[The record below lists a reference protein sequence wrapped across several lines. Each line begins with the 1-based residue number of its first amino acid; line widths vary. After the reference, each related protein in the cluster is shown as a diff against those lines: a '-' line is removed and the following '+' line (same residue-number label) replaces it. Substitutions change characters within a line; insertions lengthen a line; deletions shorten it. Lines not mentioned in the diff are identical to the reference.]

1 MNRNVTKTVTHHILP
16 CLGLL
21 IVEAV
26 SCVLAVYGIVILLGY
41 DAPSLYCV
49 LSGILKA
56 VALVILLLIS
66 VGRFY
71 WVPCP
76 LKQWLACQTTK
87 YSKLWLTASSSFQS
101 PPPIKTA

>member
-26 SCVLAVYGIVILLGY
+26 SCVLAVYGIVILLGH

-49 LSGILKA
+49 LSGIPEA
-56 VALVILLLIS
+56 GTNTCS
-66 VGRFY
+66 RS
-71 WVPCP
+71 W
-76 LKQWLACQTTK
+76 TTRN
-87 YSKLWLTASSSFQS
+87 LSF
-101 PPPIKTA
+101 

>member
-26 SCVLAVYGIVILLGY
+26 SCVLAVYGIVILLGH

-66 VGRFY
+66 VGSLQHHGRLPVFLH
-71 WVPCP
+71 P
-76 LKQWLACQTTK
+76 LLRLEPHT
-87 YSKLWLTASSSFQS
+87 S
-101 PPPIKTA
+101 PVCGFPTPYRSLSL